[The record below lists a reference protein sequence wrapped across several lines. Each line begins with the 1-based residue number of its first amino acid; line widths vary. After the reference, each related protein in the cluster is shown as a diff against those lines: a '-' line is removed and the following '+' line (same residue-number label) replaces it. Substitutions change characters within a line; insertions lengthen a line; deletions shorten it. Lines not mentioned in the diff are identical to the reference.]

1 MDATANTGG
10 KRLKILLTG
19 ANGYIGMRLLHRLLE
34 MGHELVCVVRD
45 EKRLS
50 IHEETRNKLDV
61 VEVDFLEEP
70 TPGVF
75 EADFD
80 VAYYL
85 IHSMSSSTKDFDE
98 REAISARNFNTY
110 MEQARPTQVIYLS
123 GIVNNDQLSKHL
135 SSRKNVEDILY
146 QGPFKLTVL
155 RAGIIV
161 GSGSSSF
168 EIIRDL
174 CEKLPVMIT
183 PRWVLTKTQPIAVR
197 DVIQFLTGVLGRA
210 ETYGQSFDI
219 AGPEVLT
226 YRDMLKGYARVRGF
240 KNWILTV
247 PVMTPKLSSYWLYFV
262 TSTSYKLAI
271 NLVNSMKVEVV
282 ARDNRL
288 QELLGIE
295 TYTYEE
301 AIEMAFQK
309 IEQNSVVSSWKDSMV
324 SGRFDQNLGRY
335 IQVPKYGVLT
345 DNKSVK
351 ITDREAVL
359 DNIWRIGG
367 ETGWYYG
374 SWLWQIRGFLDKLS
388 GGVGLR
394 RGRTHPDKIFSGDS
408 LDFWRVLLADR
419 EKGRLLL
426 FAEMRLPGEAWLEF
440 RIDENNVLHQN
451 ATFRPRGLAGRL
463 YWYSI
468 LPFHYFIF
476 GGMIRNITN
485 GHRVEGS

>member
-1 MDATANTGG
+1 M
-10 KRLKILLTG
+10 KILLTG
-19 ANGYIGMRLLHRLLE
+19 ANGYIGLRVLHQLLE
-34 MGHELVCVVRD
+34 EGHEVVCAVRD
-45 EKRLS
+45 ETRLS
-50 IHEETRNKLDV
+50 VHEDTRRKLEV
-61 VEVDFLEEP
+61 VEVDFLEDP
-70 TPGVF
+70 KPGLF
-75 EADFD
+75 NNDFD
-80 VAYYL
+80 AAYYL
-85 IHSMSSSTKDFDE
+85 IHSMSSSTSDFDE
-98 REAISARNFNTY
+98 REARAARHFNTY
-110 MEQARPTQVIYLS
+110 MEQAQPAQVIYLS

-146 QGPFKLTVL
+146 QGPFSLTVL

-174 CEKLPVMIT
+174 CEKLPFMIT
-183 PRWVLTKTQPIAVR
+183 PKWVLTKTQPIAIG
-197 DVIQFLTGVLGRA
+197 DVIEFLIGVLGR
-210 ETYGQSFDI
+210 EDTYDQSFDI
-219 AGPEVLT
+219 AGPDVLT
-226 YRDMLKGYARVRGF
+226 YKDMLKGYARVRGF
-240 KNWILTV
+240 KNLILTV

-262 TSTSYKLAI
+262 TSTSYKLAV
-271 NLVNSMKVEVV
+271 NLVDSMKVEVV

-288 QELLGIE
+288 EKMLGIQPL
-295 TYTYEE
+295 TYEQ

-309 IEQNSVVSSWKDSMV
+309 IAQNSVVSSWKDSMV
-324 SGRFDQNLGRY
+324 SGRLDQNLDRY

-351 ITDREAVL
+351 VVDRKAVL
-359 DNIWRIGG
+359 DNIWKIGG
-367 ETGWYYG
+367 ENGWYYG

-394 RGRTHPDKIFSGDS
+394 RGRTHPDKIFAGDS

-419 EKGRLLL
+419 DKGRLLL
-426 FAEMRLPGEAWLEF
+426 FAEMKLPGEAWLEF
-440 RIDENNVLHQN
+440 RIDEDNVLHQR
-451 ATFRPRGLAGRL
+451 ATFRPRGLGGRL

-485 GHRVEGS
+485 GYRPPES